1 MNCGSFN
8 VDFGEINYVQV
19 DSGVNSVNG
28 KTGDVNL
35 TANDVYAIPVSEKGN
50 ANGVATLDSN
60 GRLVEL
66 PSATDVGAIPVSE
79 KGADNGVAT
88 LDSRG
93 RLVQMPDADDV
104 GAIDISEKGEPYGV
118 ATLDENGRVVQL
130 PPLDIDSGIPEAEK
144 GEPFGVATLNGVG
157 KLVQMPNANDVGAIP
172 VGEKGANNG
181 VATIDNEGYVVQ
193 PVRGGTGGAVNSVN
207 GQTGDVV
214 LNAENVG
221 ARPNNWLPTP
231 AEIGAIPSN
240 EKGVPNGVPVLDAS
254 GNLVGYVKDDRGFVK
269 NYLVIEDAIEGG
281 IASLFLRVTGNTAI
295 LSANENSV
303 SLSTDIE
310 NTDKQRGITV
320 FNDTSV
326 SSIARSFI
334 FTEGTDIYYILGTH
348 NKPSGTYT
356 GSGGLVDND
365 VVLGQQILCNAVIV
379 VGEQDGT
386 ICLVTRAGTLVG
398 SPDETVFGWKSPAES
413 ARIVEQNGEVRL
425 HLSTTRYWLNGENL
439 TYNWRVI

>member
-19 DSGVNSVNG
+19 SGGVSSVNG

-50 ANGVATLDSN
+50 ANGVASLDSN
-60 GRLVEL
+60 GKLVEV
-66 PSATDVGAIPVSE
+66 PSANDVGAIPVSE

-104 GAIDISEKGEPYGV
+104 GAIDIGEKGEPYGV

-130 PPLDIDSGIPEAEK
+130 PPLDVDSGIPEAEK
-144 GEPFGVATLNGVG
+144 GEPFGVATLNGAG
-157 KLVQMPNANDVGAIP
+157 KLVQMPDADDVGAIP
-172 VGEKGANNG
+172 IGEKGVNNG

-207 GQTGDVV
+207 GMTGNVV

-221 ARPNNWLPTP
+221 ARPNNWMPTP
-231 AEIGAIPSN
+231 AEIGAIPTS

-254 GNLVGYVKDDRGFVK
+254 GNLVGYVKDQQGVVK
-269 NYLVIEDAIEGG
+269 NYLVIEDNSGG
-281 IASLFLRVTGNTAI
+281 LASLFLRVTGNTAI

-310 NTDKQRGITV
+310 NTDIQRGITV

-326 SSIARSFI
+326 SSIARSLI
-334 FTEGTDIYYILGTH
+334 FTEGTNIYYVLGTH
-348 NKPSGTYT
+348 NKPSGTYIGT
-356 GSGGLVDND
+356 GSTSDSD
-365 VVLGQQILCNAVIV
+365 VVLGQQILANAVIV
-379 VGEQDGT
+379 VSEDEGT
-386 ICLVTRAGTLVG
+386 ICLITRAGTLVG
-398 SPDETVFGWKSPAES
+398 SPDESVFGWKSPSES

-425 HLSTTRYWLNGENL
+425 NLSTSRYWLNGENI